1 MSQFYTHVMQRGN
14 FILHRGY
21 RDGKRFSER
30 VPYKPYLFVPNKD
43 GNYRTLV
50 GDKPLAKMVFD
61 SIGDARDFQE
71 KYEGVSNFEWHGMD
85 RWVYPFLYDRYGDGV
100 QFDPQFLRVAYVD
113 IEVDSEGGFPN
124 IPLANKFINAITLSD
139 GKKYV
144 VWGLKHYD
152 TTIRHTEMP
161 QEVFD
166 NLEYRNCRSEA
177 ELLTDFLRTW
187 RDWDFDAVT
196 GWNTEGFDIPYIW
209 KRIAQLFGE
218 EEADKLSPYNSTKKR
233 KFFDKMGRENETVDL
248 HGIASLDYQ
257 QLYLKFKLQKQ
268 ESYSL
273 KAITTSELKA
283 TKLDYESQGY
293 DSLDDLYQ
301 RDHQMFMDY
310 NIIDVAR
317 VVQLD
322 NKMGYLNQV
331 YAIAYDAKI
340 NLEDSITSV
349 LLWDVIIHNKL
360 MGRNVAVPK
369 QKHNHKDEQIAG
381 AYVKAP
387 RAGVYDWGLSF
398 DLDSLYPHLIMQ
410 FNISP
415 ETLVMKVPGI
425 DPDVI
430 LADGFDLKD
439 YCDHDYAM
447 AGNGALFRKDIK
459 GIFTELMQEYYDDR
473 KKYKNM
479 MLDFERQ
486 LEAEKLGGK
495 DPAKMAELRSLIIRY
510 NNLQGAKKVGLNSAY
525 GALSNQWFR
534 YYNDD
539 LAEAITLSGQV
550 VIQWAGTK
558 LNRWVNA
565 VLKNKVEKDYVIAS
579 DTDSLLLTFNDFV
592 LASFNGKM
600 PEDELKVVD
609 FLDAVAKKKV
619 DPLLN
624 EFYEQLATRMN
635 AYQQKMRMKREK
647 IFSRG
652 LWTGAKRYIMFVW
665 DNEGVRYST
674 PKFVMTGIEAVRSS
688 TPTAC
693 RGWITEG
700 AKVVLS
706 LDQEKLYD
714 YMEDTRRK
722 FDEAPYAEIAMNS
735 SFNNKQNKVLGD
747 KSIPMAVASGLN
759 YNRLIIER
767 GLDQIKPR
775 VTNGDRIKFSRLKM
789 PNPTREG
796 WFGVPVD
803 QASDLFGLD
812 KYIDRDSLWQT
823 GFLGA
828 MQTLSEAAS
837 MQVERKA
844 TLEDFFC

>member
-1 MSQFYTHVMQRGN
+1 MQRGN

-21 RDGKRFSER
+21 KDGKRFAER

-43 GNYRTLV
+43 GEYRSLV
-50 GDKPLAKMVFD
+50 GEQPLAKLVFD
-61 SIGDARDFQE
+61 SISDAREFQE

-85 RWVYPFLYDRYGDGV
+85 RWVYPFLFDRYGDGV
-100 QFDPQFLRVAYVD
+100 EFDPACMRVAFID

-124 IPLANKFINAITLSD
+124 IKLANKHINAITLTAD
-139 GKKYV
+139 GVNYI
-144 VWGLKHYD
+144 VWGLKDYD
-152 TTIRHTEMP
+152 TSIRHKEMP
-161 QEVFD
+161 AEVVID
-166 NLEYRNCRSEA
+166 YRQFPTESH
-177 ELLTDFLRTW
+177 LMTDFLRTW
-187 RDWDFDAVT
+187 RDFDFDAVT

-218 EEADKLSPYNSTKKR
+218 EEADKLSPYNSTRKR
-233 KFFDKMGRENETVDL
+233 TFFDKMGRENETVDL

-257 QLYLKFKLQKQ
+257 QLYLKFKLSKQ

-273 KAITTSELKA
+273 KAITSAELKVS
-283 TKLDYESQGY
+283 KLDWEGEGY

-301 RDHQMFMDY
+301 RNHQMFMDY

-317 VVQLD
+317 VFQLD
-322 NKMGYLNQV
+322 KKMGYLNQV

-360 MGRNVAVPK
+360 MGRKIAVPK

-381 AYVKAP
+381 AYVKEP
-387 RAGVYDWGLSF
+387 RPGVYDWGLSF

-425 DPDVI
+425 NPDVI

-439 YCDHDYAM
+439 YCDEDYAI

-479 MLDFERQ
+479 MLDYERQ
-486 LEAEKLGGK
+486 REAEKLGGK
-495 DPAKMAELRSLIIRY
+495 DPLKIAELTALIIRY

-550 VIQWAGTK
+550 VIQWAGRK
-558 LNRWVNA
+558 LNSWVNA
-565 VLKNKVEKDYVIAS
+565 VLKNKVEKDFVIAS

-592 LASFNGKM
+592 TASFGGNV
-600 PEDELKVVD
+600 PTDELKVVD
-609 FLDAVAKKKV
+609 FLDAVANKKIN
-619 DPLLN
+619 PLLE
-624 EFYEQLATRMN
+624 EFYQELAERMN

-665 DNEGVRYST
+665 DNEGVRYSE

-693 RGWITEG
+693 RNWITEG

-706 LDQEKLYD
+706 LKQENLYD
-714 YMEDTRRK
+714 YMESIRIK
-722 FDEAPYAEIAMNS
+722 FDEAPYSEIAMNS
-735 SFNNKQNKVLGD
+735 SYNNKKNYALGD
-747 KSIPMAVASGLN
+747 KSIPMAVAAGLN

-767 GLDQIKPR
+767 GLETTKQR
-775 VTNGDRIKFSRLKM
+775 LNNGDRIKFSRLKM

-803 QASDLFGLD
+803 SSGELFGLE
-812 KYIDRDSLWQT
+812 KYVDREALWKI
-823 GFLGA
+823 GFLQP
-828 MQTLSEAAS
+828 METLANAAS
-837 MQVERKA
+837 LQVERKA
-844 TLEDFFC
+844 SLEDFFC